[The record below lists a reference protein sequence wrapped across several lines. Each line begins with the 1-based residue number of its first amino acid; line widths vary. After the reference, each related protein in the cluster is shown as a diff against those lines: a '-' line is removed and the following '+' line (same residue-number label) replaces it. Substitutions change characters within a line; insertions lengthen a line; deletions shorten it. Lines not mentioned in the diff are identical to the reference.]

1 MKEMQ
6 IIKREGLICKVEG
19 EVSLGQSNLAKW
31 EMRCSSWPIGVCH
44 VRGEVES
51 INEEECGM
59 WRGVKE
65 IGIFGNWKS
74 FSLGKK

>member
-44 VRGEVES
+44 VRGEVEKKVV
-51 INEEECGM
+51 EGGEVEMVRWQCLG
-59 WRGVKE
+59 
-65 IGIFGNWKS
+65 WK
-74 FSLGKK
+74 

>member
-1 MKEMQ
+1 M
-6 IIKREGLICKVEG
+6 RYFLD
-19 EVSLGQSNLAKW
+19 QSKLAKW
-31 EMRCSSWPIGVCH
+31 GVRCSLWPIKTCQ
-44 VRGEVES
+44 RGDEVEG